1 MKNTIK
7 KSVLSIMMAMAL
19 IITTILPGIGV
30 RAEDMPGTTETSYQ
44 VTIKQVDGGTVSS
57 DKETYLP
64 EETVQLQIQV
74 EEGYQLSGLKS
85 DPEVEV
91 SETYSFVI
99 PEQDVVIT
107 PQFEKLVT
115 EESKAPEEKQDTS
128 DQKETTETEPTEEK
142 KTESEQAGNIPE
154 TDAAVG
160 SNAYFRAVG
169 IVYKGKV
176 SYKGTTVGDF
186 TLNGNQAFCMEHL
199 KPTPDT
205 GTPFHSEVY
214 DNPNIRKAL
223 YYGWKGTEQ
232 WSGFKSRA
240 QGIVC
245 TSLALSYYYSGPDSI
260 GMKPHGSSAKKLG
273 LSDFF
278 NFLDKQS
285 DPKVN
290 VFNLSKSNLTASL
303 SPDKTYQMTED
314 VTFNADS
321 KNTITIP
328 LKAGMSLVNKTTGQ
342 TGTGNV
348 KIKGGDTFYLKAPI
362 TMNETW
368 TTGKLQ
374 GSMGNFQSV
383 LAITDSPSLQNLG
396 YGKWASDPSKTVQLT
411 VKFNAVGRID
421 VQKVDSETEQTTPQG
436 SASFQGAEY
445 TLYTDEGCTTQAQD
459 INGNPVV
466 LTTGADGKS
475 ALSGNL
481 VFGTYYLK
489 ETKAPEGYLIS
500 DEVFKVVLP
509 TTGNDPLTVHV
520 TAKEDVIRGNLEII
534 KIAENEDPE
543 DDTLHGLEGAEFTI
557 VSKTTGEEWVITSD
571 KDGVATTVNEEYPR
585 GTLPFD
591 TYTITERKTPEGYET
606 IQPFDVTIKDEGVLL
621 RGIYKED
628 KLITTPISV
637 VKVDASTGKTIP
649 LANTEFQLLDE
660 NKQVI
665 TMTTHYPN
673 TVVHETFK
681 TDENGQLTFPEKLKY
696 GTYYLREVNAPNGYL
711 LNGEE
716 LQFTVTESGE
726 WENPQVVR
734 FSDENAMGKINIKK
748 LDKTT
753 DKVIPSGAEF
763 TITAAEDITTPD
775 GTIRAE
781 KGEIVDT
788 LVTDTT
794 GRAESTELFLGKYLV
809 KETKAPEGYVLNKK
823 EFKVTLKYA
832 DQNTAIVY
840 KDVTVKDQPAMGKI
854 NVSKIDATTGKP
866 ISVAATFEIRA
877 AEDIIT
883 PDGTIRAKAGE
894 LVDTVKT
901 KKDGTAQSKKL
912 HLGAYTVQEVAAPE
926 GYLLSDEIH
935 NVTLSYEDQNTAVVY
950 ESVTAEDAPVMGKIQ
965 IQKVDLETAEPLAG
979 AVFEITAKEDIV
991 TPDGTVRAEK
1001 GEVVDTI
1008 TSGEDGTIESKE
1020 LFLGTYV
1027 VTETKQPAGYLLPK
1041 ESWEVTLSY
1050 QDQVTPIVIE
1060 TLEIEN
1066 QPTVVII
1073 DKKVTG
1079 SEERLSGVKFA
1090 VWNKAMGED
1099 DVDPGMEVKE
1109 TFTTARNGQIRITN
1123 LLPGTYCVQE
1133 VEGIPGYGMD
1143 TEIREFTINEDGR
1156 IDGEDEITITVE
1168 NAKSDIHTTAKD
1180 QATGIN
1186 QAIARENTTI
1196 VDTVAYENLKPGKEY
1211 TIQGVL
1217 MNKTTEE
1224 ELLVNGKTVTA
1235 EKTFTP
1241 ETANGTVDL
1250 EFTFD
1255 SRALKGNAVVAFESL
1270 YEDEIEVATHADIS
1284 DEGQTIEF
1292 PKHEIHTTAR
1302 DQDSG
1307 TNTAQ
1312 TKKETTIIDTVE
1324 YKNLIVGQEYT
1335 MKGILMDQST
1345 GEALLVNG
1353 KTVTA
1358 ETTFVAEQP
1367 NGSMEM
1373 KFTFDSSALQGK
1385 AVVVFENLYQ
1395 DGTLVA
1401 THADLSDKGQTVTFQ
1416 KEVPP
1421 AEKEDTVK
1429 TSDAN
1434 TPFMFA
1440 GIMMMSAAVILM
1452 IYLKKKDKKET
1463 K

>member
-30 RAEDMPGTTETSYQ
+30 RAEDKPETTETSYQ
-44 VTIKQVDGGTVSS
+44 VTIQQVEGGTVST

-64 EETVQLQIQV
+64 EETVQLQIQE
-74 EEGYQLSGLKS
+74 EEGYQLSGIKS
-85 DPEVEV
+85 NTEVAI
-91 SETYSFVI
+91 SETYSFI
-99 PEQDVVIT
+99 MPNQDVVIT
-107 PQFEKLVT
+107 PQFKKLVIEKPQIS
-115 EESKAPEEKQDTS
+115 EEREEIT
-128 DQKETTETEPTEEK
+128 DQRETTETESKAEEK
-142 KTESEQAGNIPE
+142 KTESSQADTVPKQAS
-154 TDAAVG
+154 TVVG

-186 TLNGNQAFCMEHL
+186 TLNGQQAFCMEHL

-205 GTPFHSEVY
+205 GTPFSEQIY
-214 DNPNIRKAL
+214 ENNNIRKVL
-223 YYGWKGTEQ
+223 YYGWGGTEQ
-232 WSGFKSRA
+232 WSGFTSRE

-245 TSLALSYYYSGPDSI
+245 TSLALSYYYSGPDTI
-260 GMKPHGSSAKKLG
+260 GMKPHGTSATALG

-278 NFLDKQS
+278 YYIDAHDVPDRTLT
-285 DPKVN
+285 
-290 VFNLSKSNLTASL
+290 LSKTNLTAQL
-303 SPDKTYQMTED
+303 SPDKTYQVTED
-314 VTFNADS
+314 ITFNADS

-348 KIKGGDTFYLKAPI
+348 KVKGGDTFYLKAPL

-368 TTGKLQ
+368 TSGKLF
-374 GSMGNFQSV
+374 GSMGKFNAV
-383 LAITDSPSLQNLG
+383 LAITDSPGLQNLG
-396 YGKWASDPSKTVQLT
+396 YGKWAADPDHFVQLT

-421 VQKVDSETEQTTPQG
+421 VQKQDSETGENTSQG
-436 SASFQGAEY
+436 GATFEGAQY
-445 TLYTDEGCTTQAQD
+445 TLYTDENCTIIAKD
-459 INGNPVV
+459 INNNNVV

-489 ETKAPEGYLIS
+489 ETKAPAGYNLS
-500 DEVFKVVLP
+500 DEVFKIVLP
-509 TTGNDPLTVHV
+509 TTGNDTLTVHV

-591 TYTITERKTPEGYET
+591 TYTITETKTPEGYET

-660 NKQVI
+660 NKQII

-734 FSDENAMGKINIKK
+734 FSDKPAMGKIRILKT
-748 LDKTT
+748 DKTT

-775 GTIRAE
+775 GTVRAE

-809 KETKAPEGYVLNKK
+809 KETKAPEGYVINKK

-854 NVSKIDATTGKP
+854 NVSKVDATTGKP

-926 GYLLSDEIH
+926 GYLISDEIH
-935 NVTLSYEDQNTAVVY
+935 HIVLSYADQNTPIVF
-950 ESVTAEDAPVMGKIQ
+950 ESVTAENAPVMGKIR
-965 IQKVDLETAEPLAG
+965 IQKTDVETKEPLKG
-979 AVFEITAKEDIV
+979 AEFEITAKEDI
-991 TPDGTVRAEK
+991 TTLDGTLRAK
-1001 GEVVDTI
+1001 AGELVDTI
-1008 TSGEDGTIESKE
+1008 SSGEDGIAESKE
-1020 LFLGTYV
+1020 LFLGTYTI
-1027 VTETKQPAGYLLPK
+1027 TETKQPAGYLLPK
-1041 ESWEVTLSY
+1041 DSWEVTLSY
-1050 QDQVTPIVIE
+1050 KDQVTPIVIE
-1060 TLEIEN
+1060 TLEVEN

-1099 DVDPGMEVKE
+1099 DVDPGMGVKE

-1143 TEIREFTINEDGR
+1143 TEIHEFTINEDGR
-1156 IDGEDEITITVE
+1156 IDGEDEIIITVE

-1180 QATGIN
+1180 QATGTN

-1196 VDTVAYENLKPGKEY
+1196 IDTIEYKNLKPGKEY
-1211 TIQGVL
+1211 TIKGIL
-1217 MNKTTEE
+1217 MNKATGE
-1224 ELLVNGKTVTA
+1224 ELLVSGNTVSA

-1241 ETANGTVDL
+1241 ETKDGTVDL
-1250 EFTFD
+1250 DFTFD

-1270 YEDEIEVATHADIS
+1270 YEDEIEVATHADLS

-1312 TKKETTIIDTVE
+1312 AKKETTIIDTVE

-1421 AEKEDTVK
+1421 VEKESGIK
-1429 TSDAN
+1429 TGDS
-1434 TPFMFA
+1434 A
-1440 GIMMMSAAVILM
+1440 GLYMLIGIFIMSISVATMAFLW
-1452 IYLKKKDKKET
+1452 KREKRNK
-1463 K
+1463 